1 MTLEYLIA
9 KVRISLFGHILNWLW
24 RPRMRRR
31 AVRQAVLA
39 DEIPRYLKR
48 YVRATENVP
57 NQVIKKDSDKIF
69 SIWLQGEN
77 NAPDIVRACFRSVR
91 RHCGQELIVLD
102 EKTLFEYITLPD
114 YIMEKRRRGLIK
126 NAHFADICRVELL
139 YQYGGIWLDAT
150 AFVTAPIPDDI
161 INQDFFVYMA
171 GDIFGYSFI
180 QNCFIRARR
189 GSYLLAAWRAMILE
203 YWKYENHEMD
213 YFVHQLLFKTL
224 VTNDERAKK
233 YFDKMPHIDQA
244 PTHRLWWTYRDE
256 PYDKD
261 LFQKIVGGA
270 FFQKVTY
277 RDVTNVIKES
287 IADAMINK
295 M

>member
-1 MTLEYLIA
+1 MFGRLKTKI
-9 KVRISLFGHILNWLW
+9 RIILFGHIVNWLW
-24 RPRMRRR
+24 RPRLVRRSI
-31 AVRQAVLA
+31 RQGVLSV
-39 DEIPRYLKR
+39 EIPKYLKR
-48 YVRATENVP
+48 YLTAVKSIENKP
-57 NQVIKKDSDKIF
+57 IKQSDDKIF
-69 SIWLQGEN
+69 SIWLQGEE

-91 RHCGQELIVLD
+91 RNCKQELVVLD

-150 AFVTAPIPDDI
+150 AFVTAQIPDNI
-161 INQDFFVYMA
+161 MNLDFFVYMA
-171 GDIFGYSFI
+171 GNIFGYSFI

-203 YWKYENHEMD
+203 YWRHENHQMD

-224 VTNDERAKK
+224 VMNDKRAKK
-233 YFDKMPHIDQA
+233 YFDEMPHVDQE
-244 PTHRLWWTYRDE
+244 PTHRLWWDWRDKPFNAEKFKDIVRDAFYQKLTYRD
-256 PYDKD
+256 
-261 LFQKIVGGA
+261 LQ
-270 FFQKVTY
+270 
-277 RDVTNVIKES
+277 NVIPGS
-287 IADAMINK
+287 FADAMINK